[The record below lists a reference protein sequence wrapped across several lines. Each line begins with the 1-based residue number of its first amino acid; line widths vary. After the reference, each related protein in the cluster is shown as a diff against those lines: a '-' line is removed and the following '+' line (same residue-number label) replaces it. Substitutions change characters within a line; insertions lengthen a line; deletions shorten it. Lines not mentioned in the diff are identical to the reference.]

1 LENEELSKINP
12 VEELFEVTKS
22 LLPNPYDLEN
32 DEEELD
38 KEAHGIA

>member
-1 LENEELSKINP
+1 LENQELSKINP
-12 VEELFEVTKS
+12 VEELAEVSHS
-22 LLPNPYDLEN
+22 LLPNPYNLEN